1 MDKVLT
7 EDSFKDKLAGLFYEN
22 MRKNFSS
29 DNPYLH
35 RLRQKAMQEFVKVGF
50 PSNKQEKWRST
61 NLSKPLRLEY
71 VQHFKPFEKY
81 TDVGKMFMCE
91 VHELE
96 SHLFAQLNGWFVHQN
111 GGLNRLPGG
120 VIVGSLASAFIH
132 FPEIIEKHYGKY
144 ASYHNNGLV
153 ALNTAFAQDGLFVY
167 VPDHVTV
174 DKPVQIINLINL
186 TENLF
191 IQPRNLIILG
201 KNSKL
206 QLLYCDHS
214 LLHKHSLINSVTE
227 VIIDENA
234 VFENY
239 KLQNKDNDST
249 LITNAWITQKNS
261 STMVTNVLT
270 LNPGTIRNNI
280 NVILDGQ
287 NCTAELYGLYL
298 VDKEQHVDNN
308 IIIDHAMPNNFSNQ
322 LFKGILDDQ
331 ASAVFNGHV
340 LVRKDAQKTN
350 AYQKN
355 QNILLTDKA
364 TVDSNPQL
372 EIYADDVKCSHGSTV
387 GQLDN
392 EAMFYMR
399 SRGISEDVARM
410 ALMNAFASAIID
422 KINIEPLRSRINELV
437 SKRLRGELSICDQCI
452 LDCREGRK
460 YSFDIDLSGLKPSSE
475 A

>member
-1 MDKVLT
+1 MDTILT
-7 EDSFKDKLAGLFYEN
+7 EHSFQEKLAGLFHEN
-22 MRKNFSS
+22 MRSNFSNDS
-29 DNPYLH
+29 PYM
-35 RLRQKAMQEFVKVGF
+35 RNLRHEAMQEFEKTGF
-50 PSNKQEKWRST
+50 PSQKQEKWRGT
-61 NLSKPLRLEY
+61 NLSKPLKLEY
-71 VQHFKPFEKY
+71 VHHFEPFEKNV
-81 TDVGKMFMCE
+81 DVAKIFACE

-96 SHLFAQLNGWFVHQN
+96 SYLFAQLNGWFVHQN
-111 GGLNRLPGG
+111 GGLTQLPGG
-120 VIVGSLASAFIH
+120 VIVGSLASAFVKY
-132 FPEIIEKHYGKY
+132 PEIIEKHFGKY
-144 ASYHNNGLV
+144 APIKNNGLV

-167 VPDHVTV
+167 VPDNVIV

-191 IQPRNLIILG
+191 IQPRNLVILG

-214 LLHKHSLINSVTE
+214 LLHKQSLINSVTE
-227 VIIDENA
+227 VFVDENA

-249 LITNAWITQKNS
+249 LITNAWITQKSNS
-261 STMVTNVLT
+261 SMMTNVLT
-270 LNPGTIRNNI
+270 LNPGTIRNNLH
-280 NVILDGQ
+280 VTLDGQ
-287 NCTAELYGLYL
+287 NCSADLYGLYL

-308 IIIDHAMPNNFSNQ
+308 VVVDHAQPNNYSNQ

-331 ASAVFNGHV
+331 ATGVFNGHV

-350 AYQKN
+350 AFQKN

-364 TVDSNPQL
+364 SIDSNPQL

-387 GQLDN
+387 GQLDT

-410 ALMNAFASAIID
+410 ALMNAFAAAIID

-460 YSFDIDLSGLKPSSE
+460 YSFDIDLKK
-475 A
+475 

>member
-1 MDKVLT
+1 MDSILT
-7 EDSFKDKLAGLFYEN
+7 EYSFKDKLVGLFKEN
-22 MRKNFSS
+22 IRSNFSN
-29 DNPYLH
+29 DTPFLRKL
-35 RLRQKAMQEFVKVGF
+35 RLEAMQEFEKAGF
-50 PSNKQEKWRST
+50 PNTGQEKWRST
-61 NLSKPLRLEY
+61 NLTKPLKLEY
-71 VQHFKPFEKY
+71 VQHFQPFEKNV
-81 TDVGKMFMCE
+81 DVGKMFSCE

-96 SHLFAQLNGWFVHQN
+96 SHLFTQLNGWFVHQN
-111 GGLNRLPGG
+111 GGLNYLPGG
-120 VIVGSLASAFIH
+120 VIVGSLASAFVKH
-132 FPEIIEKHYGKY
+132 PDLIEKHYGKY
-144 ASYHNNGLV
+144 APFKNHGLI

-167 VPDHVTV
+167 VPDNVIV

-191 IQPRNLIILG
+191 IQPRNLIVLG

-214 LLHKHSLINSVTE
+214 LLHKQSLINSVTE
-227 VIIDENA
+227 AVVEENA

-249 LITNAWITQKNS
+249 LITNAWITQKSNS
-261 STMVTNVLT
+261 SMITNVLT

-280 NVILDGQ
+280 NVTLDGQ
-287 NCTAELYGLYL
+287 NCVAELYGLYL

-308 IIIDHAMPNNFSNQ
+308 VVVDHARPNNFSNQ

-331 ASAVFNGHV
+331 ATAVFNGHI

-350 AYQKN
+350 AFQKN

-364 TVDSNPQL
+364 TIDSNPQL

-387 GQLDN
+387 GQLDT

-410 ALMNAFASAIID
+410 ALMNAFAAAIID

-460 YSFDIDLSGLKPSSE
+460 YSFDIELGKK
-475 A
+475 

>member
-1 MDKVLT
+1 METILT
-7 EDSFKDKLAGLFYEN
+7 EYSFRDKLVGLFHEN
-22 MRKNFSS
+22 MRSNFSNDS
-29 DNPYLH
+29 PYISH
-35 RLRQKAMQEFVKVGF
+35 LRQEAMKEFEKVGF
-50 PSNKQEKWRST
+50 PGTHQEKWRGT
-61 NLSKPLRLEY
+61 NLSKPLKLEY
-71 VQHFKPFEKY
+71 VQHFEPFEKN
-81 TDVGKMFMCE
+81 VNVSKMFACE
-91 VHELE
+91 VHELD
-96 SHLFAQLNGWFVHQN
+96 SYLYTQLNGWFVHQN
-111 GGLNRLPGG
+111 GGLSQLPNG
-120 VIVGSLASAFIH
+120 VIVGSLASAFVKY
-132 FPEIIEKHYGKY
+132 PEIIEKHYGKY
-144 ASYHNNGLV
+144 APIKNNGFV

-167 VPDHVTV
+167 VPDNVVV
-174 DKPVQIINLINL
+174 DMPVQVINLINL

-191 IQPRNLIILG
+191 IQPRNLVILG

-227 VIIDENA
+227 VIVEENA

-249 LITNAWITQKNS
+249 LITNGWIVQKSNS
-261 STMVTNVLT
+261 SMMTNILT
-270 LNPGTIRNNI
+270 LNPGTIRNNL
-280 NVILDGQ
+280 NVLLNGQ
-287 NCTAELYGLYL
+287 NCSAELFGLYL

-308 IIIDHAMPNNFSNQ
+308 IVVDHAQPYNYSNQ

-331 ASAVFNGHV
+331 ATGVFNGHI
-340 LVRKDAQKTN
+340 LVRRDAQKTN
-350 AYQKN
+350 AFQKN

-387 GQLDN
+387 GQLDA

-410 ALMNAFASAIID
+410 ALMNAFAAAIID

-460 YSFDIDLSGLKPSSE
+460 YSFDIDLGRSR
-475 A
+475 

>member
-1 MDKVLT
+1 MDTILT
-7 EDSFKDKLAGLFYEN
+7 EYSFKDKLVGLFYKNLES
-22 MRKNFSS
+22 NFSNDS
-29 DNPYLH
+29 PYLSK
-35 RLRQKAMQEFVKVGF
+35 LRQEAMQEFEKNGF
-50 PSNKQEKWRST
+50 PTTRQEKWQST
-61 NLSKPLRLEY
+61 SLTKPLMLDY
-71 VQHFKPFEKY
+71 VQHFQPFEKNI
-81 TDVGKMFMCE
+81 DVGKMFMCE

-111 GGLNRLPGG
+111 GGLNYLPGG
-120 VIVGSLASAFIH
+120 VIVGSLASAFSKH
-132 FPEIIEKHYGKY
+132 PELIENHYGKY
-144 ASYHNNGLV
+144 APVKGNGMV

-167 VPDHVTV
+167 VPDNVIV
-174 DKPVQIINLINL
+174 DKPIQIINLINL

-191 IQPRNLIILG
+191 IQPRNLVILG
-201 KNSKL
+201 KSSKL

-214 LLHKHSLINSVTE
+214 LLHKQSLINSVTE
-227 VIIDENA
+227 VIVGENA

-249 LITNAWITQKNS
+249 LITNAWITQKSNS
-261 STMVTNVLT
+261 RMTTNVLT
-270 LNPGTIRNNI
+270 LNPGIIRNNI
-280 NVILDGQ
+280 NIILDGQ
-287 NCTAELYGLYL
+287 NCSAELFGLYL

-308 IIIDHAMPNNFSNQ
+308 VNVDHAQPNNYSNQ

-331 ASAVFNGHV
+331 ATAVFNGHI

-350 AYQKN
+350 AFQKN

-387 GQLDN
+387 GQLDT
-392 EAMFYMR
+392 EALFYMR
-399 SRGISEDVARM
+399 SRGISEETARM
-410 ALMNAFASAIID
+410 ALMNAFAAAIID

-437 SKRLRGELSICDQCI
+437 GKRLRGELSICDQCI

-460 YSFDIDLSGLKPSSE
+460 YSFDIDLGKR
-475 A
+475 

>member
-1 MDKVLT
+1 MDNILT
-7 EDSFKDKLAGLFYEN
+7 EYSFKDKLVSLFRE
-22 MRKNFSS
+22 KLKTNFSA
-29 DNPYLH
+29 DNSYINN
-35 RLRQKAMQEFVKVGF
+35 LRQEAINEFEKTGF
-50 PSNKQEKWRST
+50 PSDRQEKWRST
-61 NLSKPLRLEY
+61 NLSKPLMLEY
-71 VQHFKPFEKY
+71 VQHFEPFEKHV
-81 TDVGKMFMCE
+81 DVGKMFQCE
-91 VHELE
+91 VHALE
-96 SHLFAQLNGWFVHQN
+96 SHLFTQLNGWFVHQN
-111 GGLNRLPGG
+111 GGLNHLPGG
-120 VIVGSLASAFIH
+120 VIVGSLASAFIKH
-132 FPEIIEKHYGKY
+132 PEIIEKYY
-144 ASYHNNGLV
+144 ARYARIKENGFV

-167 VPDHVTV
+167 VPDNVIA

-191 IQPRNLIILG
+191 IQPRNLIIIG

-214 LLHKHSLINSVTE
+214 LLHKQSLINSVTE
-227 VIIDENA
+227 VFVDENA
-234 VFENY
+234 IFENY

-249 LITNAWITQKNS
+249 LITNSWIHQKSNS
-261 STMVTNVLT
+261 STITNLLT
-270 LNPGTIRNNI
+270 LNPGTIRNNLHVTL
-280 NVILDGQ
+280 NGQ
-287 NCTAELYGLYL
+287 NCNTDLYGLYL

-308 IIIDHAMPNNFSNQ
+308 VVVDHAQPNNHSNQ

-331 ASAVFNGHV
+331 ATAVFNGLIH
-340 LVRKDAQKTN
+340 VRKDAQKTN
-350 AYQKN
+350 AFQKN

-387 GQLDN
+387 GQLDS

-410 ALMNAFASAIID
+410 ALMNAFAAAIID
-422 KINIEPLRSRINELV
+422 KINIEPLRERINELV

-460 YSFDIDLSGLKPSSE
+460 YSFDIDLGKK
-475 A
+475 

>member
-1 MDKVLT
+1 METILT
-7 EDSFKDKLAGLFYEN
+7 EYSFKDKLVELFYEN
-22 MRKNFSS
+22 KKSNFKA
-29 DNPYLH
+29 DIPYLSK
-35 RLRQKAMQEFVKVGF
+35 LRQEAMHEFERIGF
-50 PSNKQEKWRST
+50 PSNKHEKWRST
-61 NLSKPLRLEY
+61 NLSKPLTLEY
-71 VQHFKPFEKY
+71 VQHFEPFEKNV
-81 TDVGKMFMCE
+81 DVGKMFSCE
-91 VHELE
+91 VHQLE
-96 SHLFAQLNGWFVHQN
+96 SYLFTQLNGWFVHEN
-111 GGLNRLPGG
+111 GGLNHLPGG
-120 VIVGSLASAFIH
+120 VIVGSLASAFVKY
-132 FPEIIEKHYGKY
+132 PDIIEKHYGKY
-144 ASYHNNGLV
+144 ASFKNNGLI

-167 VPDHVTV
+167 VPDNVVV

-191 IQPRNLIILG
+191 IQPRNLVILG

-227 VIIDENA
+227 VYIDENA

-249 LITNAWITQKNS
+249 LITNAWITQKSNS
-261 STMVTNVLT
+261 SMVTNMLT
-270 LNPGTIRNNI
+270 LNPGIVRNNI
-280 NVILDGQ
+280 AVTLDGQ
-287 NCTAELYGLYL
+287 NCSADLYGLYL
-298 VDKEQHVDNN
+298 VDKEQHVDNH
-308 IIIDHAMPNNFSNQ
+308 IVVDHAQPNNYSNQ

-331 ASAVFNGHV
+331 ATGVFNGHI

-350 AYQKN
+350 AFQKN

-364 TVDSNPQL
+364 TIDSNPQL

-387 GQLDN
+387 GQLDA

-399 SRGISEDVARM
+399 SRGIAEDVARM
-410 ALMNAFASAIID
+410 ALMNAFAAAIID
-422 KINIEPLRSRINELV
+422 KINIEPLRTRINELV

-460 YSFDIDLSGLKPSSE
+460 YSFDIDMNRLKT
-475 A
+475 

>member
-1 MDKVLT
+1 MDAILT
-7 EDSFKDKLAGLFYEN
+7 EYSFKDKLIGLFDKHIE
-22 MRKNFSS
+22 SS
-29 DNPYLH
+29 FQSDSPYLTQ
-35 RLRQKAMQEFVKVGF
+35 LRREAIREFEKVGF
-50 PSNKQEKWRST
+50 PSNRHEKWRGT
-61 NLSKPLRLEY
+61 NLSKPLMLEY
-71 VQHFKPFEKY
+71 VQHFRPFQKNV
-81 TDVGKMFMCE
+81 DIGKMFLCE
-91 VHELE
+91 IHELE
-96 SHLFAQLNGWFVHQN
+96 SYLFAQLNGWFVHEN
-111 GGLNRLPGG
+111 GGLNYLQNG
-120 VIVGSLASAFIH
+120 VIVGSLAAAFIKH
-132 FPEIIEKHYGKY
+132 PELIEAHYGKY
-144 ASYHNNGLV
+144 ASFLNNGLV

-167 VPDHVTV
+167 VPDNVLL
-174 DKPVQIINLINL
+174 DMPVQIINLINM

-191 IQPRNLIILG
+191 IQPRNLVIVG

-214 LLHKHSLINSVTE
+214 LLHKRSLINSVTE
-227 VIIDENA
+227 IYVGENA

-249 LITNAWITQKNS
+249 LITNAWMTQKSNS
-261 STMVTNVLT
+261 STLTNVLT
-270 LNPGTIRNNI
+270 LNPGIIRNNI
-280 NVILDGQ
+280 NVTLEGQ
-287 NCTAELYGLYL
+287 NCGADLYGLYL

-308 IIIDHAMPNNFSNQ
+308 IVVDHAQPHNYSNQ

-331 ASAVFNGHV
+331 ATAVFNGHI

-350 AYQKN
+350 AFQKN

-364 TVDSNPQL
+364 TVDSNPHL

-387 GQLDN
+387 GQLDA

-410 ALMNAFASAIID
+410 AMMNAFASAIID
-422 KINIEPLRSRINELV
+422 KINIEPLRQRINELV

-460 YSFDIDLSGLKPSSE
+460 YSFDIQIPGRE
-475 A
+475 